1 LASLV
6 ALIQNENMKIYRR
19 AGTWVMIALLVL
31 ATIAAPI
38 LSLKFNSN
46 QDSDWRAGLTAN
58 NQKLEADIANPN
70 MPDTYKNMLIKQF
83 ETNKY
88 RLQHD
93 IEPIKS
99 TSLWGNALDAA
110 DIIVFITLFTVVVA
124 AGAVASE
131 FSWGTIKLL
140 LIRPASRGKILLAKY
155 ISTILF
161 ALFML
166 VLLFITSMLIGAIL
180 FGFEN
185 VNQPYL
191 AYRDGQVIE
200 IAMMSQLLSV
210 YGLNSIQLIMLVTFA
225 FMMSTVFRSSSLA
238 IGLAI
243 FLMFMGGQVTAI
255 IAQKYE
261 WAKYILFA
269 NIDLTQY
276 IDGVPMVE
284 GMTMTFSVIMLIV
297 YFIIFNALSWI
308 IFKKRDVAA

>member
-1 LASLV
+1 
-6 ALIQNENMKIYRR
+6 MKIYRR
-19 AGTWVMIALLVL
+19 VGTWVMIALLVI

-38 LSLKFNSN
+38 LSLKFNNN
-46 QDSDWRAGLTAN
+46 QESDWRTDLIAN
-58 NQKLEADIANPN
+58 NKQLETDIANPN
-70 MPDTYKNMLIKQF
+70 MPDSYKNMLIKQF
-83 ETNKY
+83 ETNNY
-88 RLQHD
+88 RLEHN
-93 IEPIKS
+93 IAPIKS

-110 DIIVFITLFTVVVA
+110 DIIILITLFTVVVA
-124 AGAVASE
+124 AGSVASE

-140 LIRPASRGKILLAKY
+140 LIRPATRGKILLAKY

-161 ALFML
+161 ALLML
-166 VLLFITSMLIGAIL
+166 VLLFITSMLIGGIL
-180 FGFEN
+180 FGFDN
-185 VNQPYL
+185 LNPPYL
-191 AYRDGQVIE
+191 AYKDGQVTE
-200 IAMMSQLLSV
+200 IAMLSHLLSV

-276 IDGVPMVE
+276 IDGVPLVE
-284 GMTMTFSVIMLIV
+284 GMTMTFSVTMLIV
-297 YFIIFNALSWI
+297 YFIIFNTLSWI
-308 IFKKRDVAA
+308 IFKNRDVAA

>member
-1 LASLV
+1 M
-6 ALIQNENMKIYRR
+6 ALIQNENMKIYRLV
-19 AGTWVMIALLVL
+19 GTWVMIALLVM
-31 ATIAAPI
+31 ATVAAPI

-46 QDSDWRAGLTAN
+46 QDSDWRADLTAN

-70 MPDTYKNMLIKQF
+70 MPDPYKNMLIKQF

-93 IEPIKS
+93 IAPIKS
-99 TSLWGNALDAA
+99 TTLWGNALDAA
-110 DIIVFITLFTVVVA
+110 DIIIFITLFTVVVA

-166 VLLFITSMLIGAIL
+166 VLLFITSMLTGAIL

-191 AYRDGQVIE
+191 AYRDGQVTE
-200 IAMMSQLLSV
+200 MAMMSHLLSV

-276 IDGVPMVE
+276 IDGVPLVE
-284 GMTMTFSVIMLIV
+284 GMTMTFSVTMLIV

-308 IFKKRDVAA
+308 IFNKRDVAA